1 MLSVPPGSPRAW
13 PRLGLRTK
21 SRTTAEPTS
30 AAQTL
35 LAWTHLHASLKP
47 NLRRSDCPQGLALPE
62 PAFGGRSTPRPGARF
77 AISSP
82 PIQAAINP
90 EAMQPN
96 RAYWRACWSMPDA
109 RGERLTTSHAVNKG
123 PAAPVTEAGTDLG
136 RGWAG
141 MPPAPEMSCA
151 PRQLRLVPHPDIR
164 MTYFRIGSYIKPE

>member
-62 PAFGGRSTPRPGARF
+62 PAFPRPIDAETWSAVRDQLAANTSRHQSRSNAAEPSLLAGLLVDARCPWRAPYYITRRQQRACRAGHRGRNGSRARLGRYAPSSGNVMCAPAVTLGATNGPTPRR
-77 AISSP
+77 
-82 PIQAAINP
+82 
-90 EAMQPN
+90 
-96 RAYWRACWSMPDA
+96 
-109 RGERLTTSHAVNKG
+109 V
-123 PAAPVTEAGTDLG
+123 
-136 RGWAG
+136 
-141 MPPAPEMSCA
+141 
-151 PRQLRLVPHPDIR
+151 
-164 MTYFRIGSYIKPE
+164 